1 MQKKSFNIVFFGS
14 PGCGKGTHAA
24 EVAQRYHLQTIST
37 GELYRSEIA
46 AQTELGIMAQKLIDA
61 GQLCPDELTLNML
74 HKHIDTLPETAN
86 GFILDGV
93 PRTLKQAEMM
103 DGIGYDKPVNID
115 MVIYLEVTEE
125 EAVRRILE
133 RAAIS
138 GRADDTLDV
147 IKSRLENY
155 AKLTQPLAA
164 YYEKQNKLFTVDA
177 MSTIEIV
184 SDRINKVID
193 DFLASR

>member
-46 AQTELGIMAQKLIDA
+46 AQTELGILAKKLIDA

-74 HKHIDTLPETAN
+74 HNHIESMPETN

-93 PRTLKQAEMM
+93 PRTQKQAEMM
-103 DGIGYDKPVNID
+103 DGIGYDKPINID
-115 MVIYLEVTEE
+115 MVLYLEVTEE

-138 GRADDTLDV
+138 GRADDTLEV

-155 AKLTQPLAA
+155 AKLTQPLAD
-164 YYEKQNKLFTVDA
+164 YYEKQKKLYRVDA
-177 MSTIEIV
+177 MSTIEVV
-184 SDRINKVID
+184 SERIYKVLD
-193 DFLASR
+193 PFFNR

>member
-1 MQKKSFNIVFFGS
+1 MQKKTFNIVFFGS

-46 AQTELGIMAQKLIDA
+46 AQTELGIMAKKLIDA

-74 HKHIDTLPETAN
+74 HNHIESMPETN

-93 PRTLKQAEMM
+93 PRTQKQAEMM
-103 DGIGYDKPVNID
+103 DGIGYDKPINID
-115 MVIYLEVTEE
+115 MVLYLEVTEE

-138 GRADDTLDV
+138 GRADDTLEV

-155 AKLTQPLAA
+155 AKLTQPLAD
-164 YYEKQNKLFTVDA
+164 YYEKQKKLYRVDA
-177 MSTIEIV
+177 MSTIEVV
-184 SDRINKVID
+184 SERIYKVLD
-193 DFLASR
+193 PFFNR

>member
-1 MQKKSFNIVFFGS
+1 MQKKIFNIVFFGS

-46 AQTELGIMAQKLIDA
+46 AQTELGIMAKKLIDA

-74 HKHIDTLPETAN
+74 HNHIESIPETN

-93 PRTLKQAEMM
+93 PRTQKQAEMM
-103 DGIGYDKPVNID
+103 DGIGYDKPINID
-115 MVIYLEVTEE
+115 MVLYLEVTEE

-138 GRADDTLDV
+138 GRADDTLEV

-155 AKLTQPLAA
+155 AKLTQPLAD
-164 YYEKQNKLFTVDA
+164 YYEKQKKLYRVDA
-177 MSTIEIV
+177 MSTIEVV
-184 SDRINKVID
+184 SERIYKVLD
-193 DFLASR
+193 PFFNR

>member
-1 MQKKSFNIVFFGS
+1 MQKKTFNIVFFGS

-46 AQTELGIMAQKLIDA
+46 AQTELGIMAKKLIDA

-74 HKHIDTLPETAN
+74 HNHIESMPETN

-93 PRTLKQAEMM
+93 PRTQKQAEMM
-103 DGIGYDKPVNID
+103 DGIGYDKPINID
-115 MVIYLEVTEE
+115 MVLYLEVTEE

-138 GRADDTLDV
+138 GRADDTLEV

-155 AKLTQPLAA
+155 AKLTQPLAD
-164 YYEKQNKLFTVDA
+164 YYEKQNKLYRVDA

-184 SDRINKVID
+184 SERINKVLD
-193 DFLASR
+193 PFLSH

>member
-46 AQTELGIMAQKLIDA
+46 AQTELGIMAKKLIDA

-74 HKHIDTLPETAN
+74 HNHIESIPETN

-93 PRTLKQAEMM
+93 PRTQKQAEMM
-103 DGIGYDKPVNID
+103 DGIGYDKPINID
-115 MVIYLEVTEE
+115 MVLYLEVTEE

-138 GRADDTLDV
+138 GRADDTLEV
-147 IKSRLENY
+147 IKSRLANY
-155 AKLTQPLAA
+155 AKLTQPLAD
-164 YYEKQNKLFTVDA
+164 YYEKQKKLYRVDA
-177 MSTIEIV
+177 MSTIEVV
-184 SDRINKVID
+184 SERIYKVLD
-193 DFLASR
+193 PFFNR

>member
-1 MQKKSFNIVFFGS
+1 MQKKTFNIVFFGS

-46 AQTELGIMAQKLIDA
+46 AQTELGIMAKKLIDA

-74 HKHIDTLPETAN
+74 HNHIESMPETN

-93 PRTLKQAEMM
+93 PRTQKQAEMM
-103 DGIGYDKPVNID
+103 DGIGYDKPINID
-115 MVIYLEVTEE
+115 MVLYLEVTEE
-125 EAVRRILE
+125 EAIRRILE

-138 GRADDTLDV
+138 GRADDTLEV

-155 AKLTQPLAA
+155 AKLTQPLAD
-164 YYEKQNKLFTVDA
+164 YYEKQNKLYRVDA
-177 MSTIEIV
+177 MSTIEVV
-184 SDRINKVID
+184 SERIYKVLD
-193 DFLASR
+193 PFFNR

>member
-1 MQKKSFNIVFFGS
+1 MQSKTFNIVFFGS

-24 EVAQRYHLQTIST
+24 EVAESYHLQTIST
-37 GELYRSEIA
+37 GELYRNEIA
-46 AQTELGIMAQKLIDA
+46 AQTELGILAKKLIDA

-74 HKHIDTLPETAN
+74 HNHIDSISETN

-103 DGIGYDKPVNID
+103 DGIGYDKPINID
-115 MVIYLEVTEE
+115 MVLYLEVTEE

-133 RAAIS
+133 RSAIS
-138 GRADDTLDV
+138 GRADDTLEV

-155 AKLTQPLAA
+155 AKLTQPLAD
-164 YYEKQNKLFTVDA
+164 YYEKQNKLYRVDA

-184 SDRINKVID
+184 SERINKVLD
-193 DFLASR
+193 PFLSR

>member
-46 AQTELGIMAQKLIDA
+46 AQTELGVMAKKLIDA

-74 HKHIDTLPETAN
+74 HNHIESIPETN

-93 PRTLKQAEMM
+93 PRTQKQAEMM
-103 DGIGYDKPVNID
+103 DGIGYDKPINID
-115 MVIYLEVTEE
+115 MVLYLEVTEE

-138 GRADDTLDV
+138 GRADDTLEV

-155 AKLTQPLAA
+155 AKLTQPLAD
-164 YYEKQNKLFTVDA
+164 YYEKQKKLYRVDA
-177 MSTIEIV
+177 MSTIEVV
-184 SDRINKVID
+184 SERIYKVLD
-193 DFLASR
+193 PFFNR

>member
-1 MQKKSFNIVFFGS
+1 MQKKTFNIVFFGS

-46 AQTELGIMAQKLIDA
+46 AQTELGIMAKKLIDA

-74 HKHIDTLPETAN
+74 HNHIESIPETN

-93 PRTLKQAEMM
+93 PRTQKQAEMM
-103 DGIGYDKPVNID
+103 DGIGYDKPINID
-115 MVIYLEVTEE
+115 MVLYLEVTEE

-138 GRADDTLDV
+138 GRADDTLEV

-155 AKLTQPLAA
+155 AKLTQPLAD
-164 YYEKQNKLFTVDA
+164 YYEKQKKLYRVDA
-177 MSTIEIV
+177 MSTIEVV
-184 SDRINKVID
+184 SERIYKVLD
-193 DFLASR
+193 PFFNR

>member
-46 AQTELGIMAQKLIDA
+46 AQTELGIMAKKLIDA

-74 HKHIDTLPETAN
+74 HNHIESIPETN

-93 PRTLKQAEMM
+93 PRTQKQAEMM
-103 DGIGYDKPVNID
+103 DGIGYDKPINID
-115 MVIYLEVTEE
+115 MVLYLEVTEE

-138 GRADDTLDV
+138 GRADDTLEV

-155 AKLTQPLAA
+155 AKLTQPLAD
-164 YYEKQNKLFTVDA
+164 YYEKQKKLYRVDA
-177 MSTIEIV
+177 MSTIEVV
-184 SDRINKVID
+184 SERIYKVLD
-193 DFLASR
+193 PFFNR

>member
-46 AQTELGIMAQKLIDA
+46 AQTELGIMAKKLIDA

-74 HKHIDTLPETAN
+74 HNHIESIPETN

-93 PRTLKQAEMM
+93 PRTQKQAEMM
-103 DGIGYDKPVNID
+103 DGIGYDKPINID
-115 MVIYLEVTEE
+115 MVLYLEVTEE

-138 GRADDTLDV
+138 GRADDTLEV

-155 AKLTQPLAA
+155 AKLTQPLAD
-164 YYEKQNKLFTVDA
+164 YYEKQNKLYRVDA
-177 MSTIEIV
+177 MSTIEVV
-184 SDRINKVID
+184 SERIYKVLD
-193 DFLASR
+193 PFFNR

>member
-1 MQKKSFNIVFFGS
+1 MQKKTFNIVFFGS

-46 AQTELGIMAQKLIDA
+46 AQTELGIMAKKLIDA

-74 HKHIDTLPETAN
+74 HNHIESIPETN

-93 PRTLKQAEMM
+93 PRTQKQAEMM
-103 DGIGYDKPVNID
+103 DGIGYDKPINID
-115 MVIYLEVTEE
+115 MVLYLEVTEE

-138 GRADDTLDV
+138 GRADDTLEV

-155 AKLTQPLAA
+155 AKLTQPLAD
-164 YYEKQNKLFTVDA
+164 YYEKQNKLYRVDA
-177 MSTIEIV
+177 MSTIEVV
-184 SDRINKVID
+184 SERIYKVLD
-193 DFLASR
+193 PFFNR

>member
-1 MQKKSFNIVFFGS
+1 MQKKTFNIVFFGS

-46 AQTELGIMAQKLIDA
+46 AQTELGIMAKKLIDA

-74 HKHIDTLPETAN
+74 HNHIESMPETN

-93 PRTLKQAEMM
+93 PRTQKQAEMM
-103 DGIGYDKPVNID
+103 DGIGYDKPINID
-115 MVIYLEVTEE
+115 MVLYLEVTEE

-138 GRADDTLDV
+138 GRADDTLEV

-155 AKLTQPLAA
+155 AKLTQPLAD
-164 YYEKQNKLFTVDA
+164 YYEKQNKLYRVDA
-177 MSTIEIV
+177 MSTIEVV
-184 SDRINKVID
+184 SERIYKVLD
-193 DFLASR
+193 PFFNR

>member
-46 AQTELGIMAQKLIDA
+46 AQTELGVMAKKLIDA

-74 HKHIDTLPETAN
+74 HNHIESIPETN

-93 PRTLKQAEMM
+93 PRTQKQAEMM
-103 DGIGYDKPVNID
+103 DGIGYDKPINID
-115 MVIYLEVTEE
+115 MVLYLEVTEE

-138 GRADDTLDV
+138 GRADDTLEV

-155 AKLTQPLAA
+155 AKLTQPLAD
-164 YYEKQNKLFTVDA
+164 YYEKQNKLYRVDA
-177 MSTIEIV
+177 MSTIEVV
-184 SDRINKVID
+184 SERIYKVLD
-193 DFLASR
+193 PFFNR